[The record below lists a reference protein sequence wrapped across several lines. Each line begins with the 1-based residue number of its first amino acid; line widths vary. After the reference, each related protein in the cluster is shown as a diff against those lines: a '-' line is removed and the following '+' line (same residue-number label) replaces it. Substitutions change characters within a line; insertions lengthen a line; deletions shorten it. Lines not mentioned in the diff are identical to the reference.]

1 MCNSRGCDLL
11 VNQASANSDAITGA
25 HAVPADDARDPGM
38 LNSQVP
44 PVITLDMEMRNTRA
58 TVEREICRVCGS
70 KLIESTAPMGEVES
84 NLNRFPD
91 DQEGKVSL
99 SLRLPPEQTLTRKG
113 RNHIKIWMILS
124 ELKIRPINVVMLNH
138 FAAEA
143 EFEKG
148 SSANFALEQMERLK
162 TKTLTANIEKHQI
175 FCKGVITDWPSAIPD
190 LWAAIS
196 DKTNIVSLERMYRRK
211 WDATNRTASLVE
223 TDNIIIIFRDNKLRD
238 LKIFNNMVGLRVRP
252 YITQVRQCYNCFR
265 YGHTKNACKSE
276 TKCIICGDK
285 AHGQCSKS
293 STKNC

>member
-99 SLRLPPEQTLTRKG
+99 SLRLPPEQTLTRKDTDTQRTHVRAR
-113 RNHIKIWMILS
+113 RNVLYVVTRPTVNALNRARKIVEGGDASVLS
-124 ELKIRPINVVMLNH
+124 SQDRYVNPGAWPTLPEPRGINIPVM
-138 FAAEA
+138 
-143 EFEKG
+143 
-148 SSANFALEQMERLK
+148 RL
-162 TKTLTANIEKHQI
+162 
-175 FCKGVITDWPSAIPD
+175 
-190 LWAAIS
+190 
-196 DKTNIVSLERMYRRK
+196 RR
-211 WDATNRTASLVE
+211 T
-223 TDNIIIIFRDNKLRD
+223 I
-238 LKIFNNMVGLRVRP
+238 G
-252 YITQVRQCYNCFR
+252 
-265 YGHTKNACKSE
+265 G
-276 TKCIICGDK
+276 
-285 AHGQCSKS
+285 
-293 STKNC
+293 